1 MRLDRGRHRP
11 LDSGLCVLLLHQP
24 SFRASRVEPA
34 RVVEVRPAP
43 DALFAKRNCT
53 VPAAVVWIIIWSMNV
68 LGVFAPSVPSD
79 IDVRFAAAANR
90 TPVETSIASAV
101 VLSPTKL
108 TQPVLEGKLKS
119 HL

>member
-1 MRLDRGRHRP
+1 MSVACSPRQ
-11 LDSGLCVLLLHQP
+11 C
-24 SFRASRVEPA
+24 PA
-34 RVVEVRPAP
+34 
-43 DALFAKRNCT
+43 T
-53 VPAAVVWIIIWSMNV
+53 
-68 LGVFAPSVPSD
+68 
-79 IDVRFAAAANR
+79 IDVRFAAAAIR